1 MEKIGLRWW
10 RRSRLRKQNGYLL
23 LELLCSLFFGG
34 AALLVLL
41 RTMSGMLAGI
51 SQLREELL
59 LESARRHLTTQLER
73 TLALDTTQVTIRG
86 NKISCISLRG
96 SKKYLIYWEK
106 QKLLLK
112 TTTNTGSGVN
122 PLSLEEVQ
130 VKDWQAR
137 AVDSKKAIIS
147 FSLNSKNKSL
157 SVRQQLYLYNAEV
170 MGDE

>member
-1 MEKIGLRWW
+1 MEKISLRWW
-10 RRSRLRKQNGYLL
+10 RYSHLRKQSGYLL
-23 LELLCSLFFGG
+23 LELLFSLFFGG
-34 AALLVLL
+34 VALLVFL

-59 LESARRHLTTQLER
+59 LESARRHMTTQLER
-73 TLALDTTQVTIRG
+73 TLTLDTTQVTIRG

-96 SKKYLIYWEK
+96 SKKYLIYWDK

-130 VKDWQAR
+130 VKEWQAR
-137 AVDSKKAIIS
+137 AVDSKKVVIS
-147 FSLNSKNKSL
+147 FALGGKNRSL
-157 SVRQQLYLYNAEV
+157 SVRQQLHLYNAEV